1 MHDFLATIL
10 ARKAEEVDARRRR
23 VSIQELQS
31 RCADQERTRG
41 MVSAI
46 QYQIHRGQ
54 PAVIADIKRA
64 SPSRGMIRA
73 NIDPVQIAVSYE
85 LGGACCLSVVT
96 DQTFFR
102 GHDGYLILAKGA
114 CTLPVLRYEFI
125 VDSYQIHESRAIGAD
140 CVLFIAAALT
150 EMQLVEFTG
159 LAMSLGLDVLV
170 EVADIDE
177 LERALQTPAPLI
189 GIHAHNDQTSDVS
202 LGPTLSLLPYVP
214 ADRIVVAENGP
225 QTKDGIQ
232 VMWTEGIRAFL
243 VGEACMDRPEPGQA
257 LYELFDLS

>member
-10 ARKAEEVDARRRR
+10 ARKAEDVDARRRR

-31 RCADQERTRG
+31 RCADQEQTRG
-41 MVSAI
+41 MVAAI
-46 QYQIHRGQ
+46 QYQIQCGQ

-64 SPSRGMIRA
+64 CPSRGMIRA

-102 GHDGYLILAKGA
+102 GHDGYLILAKGG

-125 VDSYQIHESRAIGAD
+125 VDSYQIYESRAIGAD
-140 CVLFIAAALT
+140 CVLLIAAALT

-170 EVADIDE
+170 EVEDIDQ

-189 GIHAHNDQTSDVS
+189 SIHAQNGQSSDVS
-202 LGPTLSLLPYVP
+202 LGTILSLLPYVP
-214 ADRIVVAENGP
+214 ADRILVAENGP
-225 QTKDGIQ
+225 QTKEGIQ
-232 VMWTEGIRAFL
+232 GMWAKGIRAFL
-243 VGEACMDRPEPGQA
+243 VGDACMDKPEPGQA
-257 LYELFDLS
+257 LYELFDLV